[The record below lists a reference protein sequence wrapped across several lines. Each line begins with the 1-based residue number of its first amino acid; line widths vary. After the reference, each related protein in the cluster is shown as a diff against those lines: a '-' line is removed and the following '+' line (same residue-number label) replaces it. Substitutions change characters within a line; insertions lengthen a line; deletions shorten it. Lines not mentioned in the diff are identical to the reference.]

1 MTKSLKAAL
10 ISALVFPGFGH
21 FLLKKPLQ
29 GLLLTV
35 LAALCLYFLL
45 TSIYDLAQQLSLQI
59 QQGQIAMDLG
69 AINQALSQQASP
81 HESSSMSIP
90 SLLFI
95 ALWLIGIID
104 SYRIGTEQDKSDNSI
119 TD

>member
-1 MTKSLKAAL
+1 MNKSLKAAL

-21 FLLKKPLQ
+21 FLLKKPIQ
-29 GLLLTV
+29 GILLAV

-45 TSIYDLAQQLSLQI
+45 ASIYDLAQQLSLQI

-69 AINQALSQQASP
+69 SINQALSQQALQ
-81 HESSSMSIP
+81 HEASNINMP
-90 SLLFI
+90 SLLLI
-95 ALWLIGIID
+95 TLWLIGIFD
-104 SYRIGTEQDKSDNSI
+104 SYRIGAEQDKIDNSS